1 MARGGNLVPEADVT
15 SMFEAIVPVYDRL
28 NTLMTLGADA
38 RWRRLAAEAAGL
50 ERGDG
55 ALDAAC
61 GTGKLAR
68 LLAERVGPFG
78 RVEAVDLAPA
88 MVARAAQEH
97 RAFVQLTFQVAN
109 VLALPFE
116 AGDFDAATIA
126 FGLRNLADFE
136 AGFSELARVVR
147 PGGRVVCL
155 ELSLPPHRALA
166 RLYHATFRRT
176 APLAA
181 ALAGG
186 PRDAYRYL
194 PASLDGFPDA
204 EALAATMRSA
214 GLAEVSFRRLA
225 GGAVA
230 LHVGR
235 VGSGRSGGSRR
246 LWLGSKGRVDDRF
259 GLDRDRPVGGQ
270 EGLSAEVL
278 GVEVE
283 DLRHQ
288 LDGSLAAPGV
298 EGAGDPGRLVG
309 PFVGG
314 LVGIGAMQHAPHER
328 IPGDARAQPHEE
340 EPPAPGVVHRREYR
354 RAPGHPSASPQGRAG
369 SRDPTAGILR
379 G

>member
-15 SMFEAIVPVYDRL
+15 AMFEAIVPVYDRL

-78 RVEAVDLAPA
+78 RVRAVDLAPA

-246 LWLGSKGRVDDRF
+246 LWLRGERRVDDRF

-278 GVEVE
+278 RVEIE

-314 LVGIGAMQHAPHER
+314 FVGIGATQHAPHER
-328 IPGDARAQPHEE
+328 VPGDARAQPHEE

-354 RAPGHPSASPQGRAG
+354 RAPGDPSASPQAPAG